1 MSSEEEGTLFS
12 TADRLDEQKEQQP
25 VAVPFIIQPGFSVP
39 KGGTGRLLLAIGTS
53 TVTATTFFTSTIKL
67 KPVCASIT
75 GYSAC

>member
-1 MSSEEEGTLFS
+1 MNSEEEGTLS
-12 TADRLDEQKEQQP
+12 TADRLHEQKVQQP
-25 VAVPFIIQPGFSVP
+25 VAVPFIIQPGFSIP

-67 KPVCASIT
+67 NPVCASIT